1 MLYRES
7 SLNVIDIAHV
17 CDLEYVLAYWILSLS
32 LSLSLSLHF
41 IEIGILIYRY
51 SICLCFEYL
60 CFTLSTL

>member
-7 SLNVIDIAHV
+7 SLNVIDIAYV
-17 CDLEYVLAYWILSLS
+17 CDLEYVLAYWILS